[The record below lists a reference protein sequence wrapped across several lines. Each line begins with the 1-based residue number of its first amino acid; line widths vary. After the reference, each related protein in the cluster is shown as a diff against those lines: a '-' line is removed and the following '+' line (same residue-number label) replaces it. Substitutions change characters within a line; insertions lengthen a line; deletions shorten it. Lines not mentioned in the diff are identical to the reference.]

1 MFWKVVA
8 GKLPNV
14 THELKCISLFICK
27 TFVIVTFVLCKP
39 IFFPF
44 FFNCRSWT
52 AAKGLRSVRL
62 GTLIICKV
70 YLVCL
75 MFKNKDADLQTV
87 SFCFPAVF
95 ILLYLLRVLTKPWII
110 FVFLCVDW
118 IFSFCWSLHFCA
130 HFWEKKTTSLL
141 KCMNPFFHVS
151 NPCL

>member
-1 MFWKVVA
+1 M
-8 GKLPNV
+8 GKLSNV

-27 TFVIVTFVLCKP
+27 TFVIVTF
-39 IFFPF
+39 FFPF

-110 FVFLCVDW
+110 FVFLCGFN
-118 IFSFCWSLHFCA
+118 IFFLLVFTLLCPFLR
-130 HFWEKKTTSLL
+130 KKTQ
-141 KCMNPFFHVS
+141 VY
-151 NPCL
+151 